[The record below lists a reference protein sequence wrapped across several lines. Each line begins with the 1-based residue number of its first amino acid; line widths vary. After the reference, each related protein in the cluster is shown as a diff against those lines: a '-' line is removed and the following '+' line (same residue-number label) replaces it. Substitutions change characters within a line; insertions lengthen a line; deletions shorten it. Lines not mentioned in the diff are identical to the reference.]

1 MNDGMFGLI
10 PVIIGLVFVSMAI
23 YILIRAM
30 GGIAR
35 WVSDSSKPVLTR
47 RAKVIGKRTHVS
59 GGDGARLSGTWTT
72 YFVSFELVEDGSRHE
87 FKVRGKEYGLLR
99 EGDEGHLAYQGGR
112 YRGFS
117 RS

>member
-1 MNDGMFGLI
+1 VNNGMFGLA
-10 PVIIGLVFVSMAI
+10 PVIIGLVLVGMAI

-47 RAKVIGKRTHVS
+47 RARVIGKRTHVS
-59 GGDGARLSGTWTT
+59 GGGGTQPSGTWTA

-87 FKVRGKEYGLLR
+87 FKVRGKEYGLLC